1 MVTCINVF
9 IYLTTFIIFIICTYS
24 SKIFENINLFNLHNT
39 SIEFFFFFLMSD
51 EKTGREK
58 LRNISKVI
66 ELGSGEAGI

>member
-1 MVTCINVF
+1 MVTCFNVI
-9 IYLTTFIIFIICTYS
+9 IYLTAFIIFIIRTYS

-39 SIEFFFFFLMSD
+39 SIDFFFLMSD